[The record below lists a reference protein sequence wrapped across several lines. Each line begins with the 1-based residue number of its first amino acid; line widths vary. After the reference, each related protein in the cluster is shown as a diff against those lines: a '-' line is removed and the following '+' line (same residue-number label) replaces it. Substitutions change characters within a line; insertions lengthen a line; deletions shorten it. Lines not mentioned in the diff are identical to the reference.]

1 MKQSGII
8 ANQKVNNLK
17 IRVSR
22 ELRQNMTKAES
33 AFWEMVRDRKFFN
46 LKFRRQQIIDG
57 LIADFYCNEL
67 GLVVEIDGGIHND
80 HIQKMIDRERDEIFK
95 SRKLEVIRFAND
107 EVLKRP
113 DYIIE
118 KMKMILNKSR

>member
-8 ANQKVNNLK
+8 TNQKVTNRK
-17 IRVSR
+17 IKVARD
-22 ELRQNMTKAES
+22 LRQNMTKAES

-67 GLVVEIDGGIHND
+67 GLVIEIDGCIHQN

-95 SRKLEVIRFAND
+95 SIKLEIIRFSND
-107 EVLKRP
+107 DVLTRP

-118 KMKMILNKSR
+118 KMKMILNKSK